1 MSRAPISV
9 IVPTLNVADG
19 IAPTL
24 RAVQRGVVEGL
35 VREVIFADGGSKD
48 EIAEIAK
55 ACGAR
60 LVTSPPGRGVQL
72 KAGVAAATGSWLMAL
87 HADSVPDDGWAAAV
101 ARHMEAHPDK
111 AACFRLRFRDG
122 GLPGTLVAGWA
133 NLRTRWFGLPYG
145 DQGLLLPRRLYGEA
159 GGYPAV
165 PLMEDVAIV
174 RRIGRARLERLD
186 CAIATDSA
194 RYRRDGW
201 LRRGARN
208 LYCLARYFAGASA
221 ERVAGLYEPSRRAPP

>member
-9 IVPTLNVADG
+9 IVPTLEAVDG
-19 IAPTL
+19 IASTL
-24 RAVQRGVVEGL
+24 RTVQRGVVEGL

-48 EIAEIAK
+48 EIAEIAR

-60 LVTSPPGRGVQL
+60 LVTSPQGRGVQL
-72 KAGVAAATGSWLMAL
+72 RAGAEAASGSWLMAL
-87 HADSVPDDGWAAAV
+87 HADSVPDDGWTAAA
-101 ARHMEAHPDK
+101 AGHMEAHPGK

-122 GLPGTLVAGWA
+122 GLPGALVAGWA
-133 NLRTRWFGLPYG
+133 NLRTRRFGLPYG
-145 DQGLLLPRRLYGEA
+145 DQGLLLPRRLYEEV

-174 RRIGRARLERLD
+174 RRIGRARLACLD
-186 CAIATDSA
+186 CGIATDSA

-208 LYCLARYFAGASA
+208 LYCMARYLAGTPA
-221 ERVAGLYEPSRRAPP
+221 ERIAGLYEPAARTSP